1 MSIDSH
7 VSHVRLDKET
17 VEFKFMKDWWN
28 LVQDY
33 YNPISS
39 TQDEK
44 RAEEYW
50 VSLMEKADTIFKE
63 VEASGNESATI
74 MAESLIVAT
83 VEALRK
89 KADIVKAGQ

>member
-1 MSIDSH
+1 MSID
-7 VSHVRLDKET
+7 SHVRLDKET

-33 YNPISS
+33 YNPISY